1 MTRIFKFKKYQRAVL
16 GRSSSDSV
24 ATLGKNLEGHFPG
37 LVSVFF
43 LNTSQK
49 KWSFDQSRIHFP
61 KNVVLLVTEK
71 TFIVLIIQ

>member
-49 KWSFDQSRIHFP
+49 KWSFDQSRIHFT

>member
-49 KWSFDQSRIHFP
+49 KWSFDQSRIHFT
-61 KNVVLLVTEK
+61 KNDVLLVTEK